1 MQQETSIPPKI
12 VSRYVKLLARANGT
26 DNEHERESAINL
38 ANKLAEKYAGLAD
51 LVAKQMRAQSEQERV
66 AEWVR
71 TVTGRNPPQPP
82 SPGAGLLDRA
92 AYACWHFVEHGLL
105 NKWIDALEEEARRKG
120 YYTNQG
126 ETVMAADEDQ
136 IEEIENQIDK
146 VSIKLG
152 KARRPSKQK
161 VCVTLQLPL
170 TVWEDAEEEPS
181 LAHAIISVILA
192 EIEDAIEDAEN
203 ADD

>member
-1 MQQETSIPPKI
+1 MQQEPSIPPKI

-26 DNEHERESAINL
+26 DNEHERESAVNL

-51 LVAKQMRAQSEQERV
+51 LVASQMRAQNKQDRV

-82 SPGAGLLDRA
+82 PPGSGLLDRA
-92 AYACWHFVEHGLL
+92 AYACWHFVEDGLL
-105 NKWIDALEEEARRKG
+105 TKWIDSLEQEARRQG
-120 YYTNQG
+120 YYQQG
-126 ETVMAADEDQ
+126 ETDMAADDDQ
-136 IEEIENQIDK
+136 IEEIADTVEK

-192 EIEDAIEDAEN
+192 EIEDAIEDAED
-203 ADD
+203 AED

>member
-51 LVAKQMRAQSEQERV
+51 LVAKQMRAQSEQARV
-66 AEWVR
+66 VEWVR
-71 TVTGRNPPQPP
+71 TVTGRNPPKPP
-82 SPGAGLLDRA
+82 PPGSGLLDRA

-105 NKWIDALEEEARRKG
+105 SKWIDALEEEARRQG
-120 YYTNQG
+120 YYTTQG
-126 ETVMAADEDQ
+126 ETMAADEDQ
-136 IEEIENQIDK
+136 IEEIADTVEK

-152 KARRPSKQK
+152 KATRPSKQK

-170 TVWEDAEEEPS
+170 TVWEDAEEDPS
-181 LAHAIISVILA
+181 IAHAIISVILA
-192 EIEDAIEDAEN
+192 EIEDAIEDAED
-203 ADD
+203 AED

>member
-1 MQQETSIPPKI
+1 MT
-12 VSRYVKLLARANGT
+12 
-26 DNEHERESAINL
+26 
-38 ANKLAEKYAGLAD
+38 AD
-51 LVAKQMRAQSEQERV
+51 
-66 AEWVR
+66 
-71 TVTGRNPPQPP
+71 
-82 SPGAGLLDRA
+82 D
-92 AYACWHFVEHGLL
+92 
-105 NKWIDALEEEARRKG
+105 
-120 YYTNQG
+120 
-126 ETVMAADEDQ
+126 DQ
-136 IEEIENQIDK
+136 IEEIADTVEK

-192 EIEDAIEDAEN
+192 EIEDAIEDAED